1 MQVSARSAAVRS
13 RRSADR
19 EIVTPTLPSC
29 ENSRLVASGTEVF
42 IVRAGESGERDV
54 QVSAAEDAFYTG
66 VQSLGLVAGGVRN
79 ETHASAAFRAATD
92 LDPDMCDAWLGRA
105 MAGEVTSEVIY
116 GAYRSVHNLYRDQ
129 QRAGLVDRSLWCQV
143 EVGMYGLRVAMAD
156 RDQISI
162 AQACSYAADE
172 EWQEAEAIL
181 DEVPRD
187 DVADFVRM
195 SLYFRT
201 KRWTDVLD
209 ARSAKPIL
217 EDGLL
222 DIAAELMTARSLAH
236 LGRFGEALPRA
247 QRIVDDSSSGSLSYI
262 WADAHFLLGMVL
274 RHTGEHEKADQ
285 LLKGL
290 QGSAL
295 WSSREEWQNAVRDKT
310 YRLEVTNPTLL
321 ASRSDKWDPTT
332 GDDPAEAAASVARK
346 EREALLSEASELLAQ
361 QIGMDS
367 VKEQVDR
374 LKSGVLMD
382 QVRAR
387 RGLAVDSRSQ
397 HLIFSGPPGT
407 GKTTVARVIAKIFA
421 GLGVVENPE
430 VVEVSRNDMV
440 GTHLGH
446 TAPKTNALID
456 SALGGVLFIDEAYTL
471 IQEGLAGGDA
481 FGSEAVDTLLARMEN
496 DRDKLVVIIAGYE
509 DQIDRFLA
517 SNEGLASRF
526 TKRIRFSSYGADE
539 LVQIAD
545 HLARRKDSLL
555 SEQAR
560 EILQERCES
569 LAHETRNGRRLIDL
583 AGNGRF
589 IRNVVEAAE
598 AERDYRFTRDNADI
612 AAMTNEELMTI
623 DAFDI
628 AAALAGLAPTATG

>member
-1 MQVSARSAAVRS
+1 MCLSFEQATWRK
-13 RRSADR
+13 
-19 EIVTPTLPSC
+19 E
-29 ENSRLVASGTEVF
+29 
-42 IVRAGESGERDV
+42 V

-79 ETHASAAFRAATD
+79 EAQATAAFRAATD

-143 EVGMYGLRVAMAD
+143 EIGMYGLRVAMAD
-156 RDQISI
+156 RDQIAI
-162 AQACSYAADE
+162 AQACSYAE
-172 EWQEAEAIL
+172 GGEWQEAETIL
-181 DEVPRD
+181 GEVPRD
-187 DVADFVRM
+187 DVSDFVRM

-201 KRWTDVLD
+201 GRWTDVLD
-209 ARSAKPIL
+209 ARAARPML

-222 DIAAELMTARSLAH
+222 DIAAELMSAQALTH
-236 LGRFGEALPRA
+236 LGRFGEAMPRA
-247 QRIVDDSSSGSLSYI
+247 QRIVEESSSGNLSYI
-262 WADAHFLLGMVL
+262 WADAHFLLGMLL
-274 RHTGEHEKADQ
+274 RHTGDHEASDRV
-285 LLKGL
+285 LKGL
-290 QGSAL
+290 QGSSL
-295 WSSREEWQNAVRDKT
+295 WPEREQWQRAVRDKS
-310 YRLEVTNPTLL
+310 YRLEVTTPALL
-321 ASRSDKWDPTT
+321 ASRRDKWDPKS
-332 GDDPAEAAASVARK
+332 GDDPTEAAATEARK
-346 EREALLSEASELLAQ
+346 EREALLAEASELLDS

-387 RGLAVDSRSQ
+387 RGLAVETRSQ

-407 GKTTVARVIAKIFA
+407 GKTTIARVIAKILA
-421 GLGVVENPE
+421 GLGVVENAE

-471 IQEGLAGGDA
+471 IQEGLSGGDA
-481 FGSEAVDTLLARMEN
+481 FGKEAVDTLLARMEN

-509 DQIDRFLA
+509 DEIDRFLS
-517 SNEGLASRF
+517 SNDGLASRF

-545 HLARRKDSLL
+545 HIAQKKDSLL
-555 SEQAR
+555 SEQAKG
-560 EILQERCES
+560 ILRDRCEQLS
-569 LAHETRNGRRLIDL
+569 EQTRKGRRLIDL

-589 IRNVVEAAE
+589 IRNVVESAE
-598 AERDYRFTRDNADI
+598 AERDYRFTRDNVDV

-628 AAALAGLAPTATG
+628 SAALAGLAPTTTS

>member
-1 MQVSARSAAVRS
+1 M
-13 RRSADR
+13 
-19 EIVTPTLPSC
+19 
-29 ENSRLVASGTEVF
+29 
-42 IVRAGESGERDV
+42 
-54 QVSAAEDAFYTG
+54 SAAEDAFYTG

-79 ETHASAAFRAATD
+79 EQHAVAAFRAATD
-92 LDPDMCDAWLGRA
+92 LDPDMCDAWLGCA

-143 EVGMYGLRVAMAD
+143 EIGMYGLRVAMAD
-156 RDQISI
+156 RDQIAI
-162 AQACSYAADE
+162 AQACSYAE
-172 EWQEAEAIL
+172 GGEWQEAAVIL
-181 DEVPRD
+181 DQVPSD

-195 SLYFRT
+195 SLFFRT
-201 KRWTDVLD
+201 KQWPEVLS
-209 ARSAKPIL
+209 ARNAKPVI

-222 DIAAELMTARSLAH
+222 DIAAELMTAQALAH
-236 LGRFGEALPRA
+236 LGRMGEAMPRA
-247 QRIVDDSSSGSLSYI
+247 QRIAEDAASGNLSYI
-262 WADAHFLLGMVL
+262 WADAHFLLGML
-274 RHTGEHEKADQ
+274 YRHNGDHENADRI
-285 LLKGL
+285 LKGL
-290 QGSAL
+290 QGSGL
-295 WSSREEWQNAVRDKT
+295 WTEREEWQRAVKDKS
-310 YRLEVTNPTLL
+310 YRLEITTPDLL
-321 ASRSDKWDPTT
+321 ASRTDKWDPKT
-332 GDDPAEAAASVARK
+332 GADPAEAAASAARE
-346 EREALLSEASELLAQ
+346 ERETLLAEASELLQA

-382 QVRAR
+382 QVRVK
-387 RGLAVDSRSQ
+387 RGLAVESKSQ

-407 GKTTVARVIAKIFA
+407 GKTTIARVIAKIFA

-430 VVEVSRNDMV
+430 VIEVSRNDMV

-471 IQEGLAGGDA
+471 IQEGLSGGDA
-481 FGSEAVDTLLARMEN
+481 FGKEAVDTLLARMEN
-496 DRDKLVVIIAGYE
+496 DRDKLVVVIAGYE

-517 SNEGLASRF
+517 SNDGLASRF

-539 LVQIAD
+539 LTQIAD
-545 HLARRKDSLL
+545 HIARKKDSLL

-560 EILQERCES
+560 EILRDRCEQ
-569 LAHETRNGRRLIDL
+569 LAGQTKNGRRLIDL

-598 AERDYRFTRDNADI
+598 AERDYRFTKENVDV
-612 AAMTNEELMTI
+612 AAMSNEELMTI

-628 AAALAGLAPTATG
+628 TAALAGLAPTG

>member
-1 MQVSARSAAVRS
+1 M
-13 RRSADR
+13 
-19 EIVTPTLPSC
+19 
-29 ENSRLVASGTEVF
+29 
-42 IVRAGESGERDV
+42 
-54 QVSAAEDAFYTG
+54 SAAEDAFYTG

-79 ETHASAAFRAATD
+79 EEHAGAAFRAATD

-105 MAGEVTSEVIY
+105 MAGEVTGEVIY
-116 GAYRSVHNLYRDQ
+116 GAYRSAHNLYRDQ
-129 QRAGLVDRSLWCQV
+129 QRAGLADRALWCQV
-143 EVGMYGLRVAMAD
+143 EIGMYGLRVAMAD
-156 RDQISI
+156 RDQIAI
-162 AQACSYAADE
+162 AQACSYASAG
-172 EWQEAEAIL
+172 EWQEAAAIL

-187 DVADFVRM
+187 DVAEFVRM
-195 SLYFRT
+195 SLFYRT
-201 KRWTDVLD
+201 ERWTDVLS
-209 ARSAKPIL
+209 ARTAKPSL

-222 DIAAELMTARSLAH
+222 DIAAELMAAQSLAQ

-247 QRIVDDSSSGSLSYI
+247 QRIVEDSSAGNLSYI

-274 RHTGEHEKADQ
+274 RHNGDHDAAERV
-285 LLKGL
+285 LKTL
-290 QGSAL
+290 PGSGL
-295 WSSREEWQNAVRDKT
+295 WSERPEWQKALRDKS
-310 YRLEVTNPTLL
+310 YRFEVATPEVIS
-321 ASRSDKWDPTT
+321 SRTDKWDPKS
-332 GDDPAEAAASVARK
+332 GDDPAEVAATAARA
-346 EREALLSEASELLAQ
+346 EREVLLAEASDLLQA

-382 QVRAR
+382 QVRAK

-407 GKTTVARVIAKIFA
+407 GKTTIARVIAKIFA
-421 GLGVVENPE
+421 GLGVVENSD
-430 VVEVSRNDMV
+430 VIEVSRNDMV

-471 IQEGLAGGDA
+471 IQEGLSGGDA
-481 FGSEAVDTLLARMEN
+481 FGKEAVDTLLARMEN

-517 SNEGLASRF
+517 SNDGLASRF
-526 TKRIRFSSYGADE
+526 TKRIRFSSYEADE

-545 HLARRKDSLL
+545 HIARKKDSKL
-555 SEQAR
+555 SEQAL
-560 EILQERCES
+560 EILRERCEK
-569 LAHETRNGRRLIDL
+569 LAGETRNGRRLIDL

-598 AERDYRFTRDNADI
+598 SERDYRFTRENADV
-612 AAMTNEELMTI
+612 ASMTDDELMTV

-628 AAALAGLAPTATG
+628 AAALAGLAPTAAR